1 MKKALAL
8 MLSLVMCLSLAACG
22 SGNSGSAGNDN
33 SNTQP
38 EETAA
43 PAAEEAEASASAE
56 EAPADTAAAGSATE
70 ISLWH
75 YFDASA
81 DAQAIVEWVDEYNSL
96 QDDIHIT
103 ATYVSRAE
111 LMNQYTIGALSGE
124 LPDIG
129 MVDSPDMASYISLG
143 VFEDITDELNAWGEL
158 DKFYPGPLSS
168 CMDSEGKLY
177 GLPQN
182 TNCLVLACNMDLLDA
197 AGYDHMPT
205 SLDEFQ
211 EMVAAT
217 TDEANSVYGFAMCCV
232 STEEGTF
239 QLLPW
244 LRSNYNGE
252 SVNVDNL
259 TAESA
264 VHGLGVLGDFIA
276 NGYMSKEC
284 VNWTQADAFNQFAAG
299 KAAMAEVGT
308 WHLAQTETIGDL
320 FSYDFCLLP
329 TGSEG
334 TSTSAIGGE
343 NFGVC
348 TGATDV
354 GACVDFLTWLCSK
367 DKEGEWAVTA
377 GKIPTRSDSVANYD
391 YEQDGFGVFTDEM
404 NYAQARGPHPEWP
417 TISEAVYTAAQS
429 VFVDGTDP
437 ADALAKAMETITPIV
452 TETPLP

>member
-143 VFEDITDELNAWGEL
+143 VFEDITEELNAWGE
-158 DKFYPGPLSS
+158 
-168 CMDSEGKLY
+168 LY

-182 TNCLVLACNMDLLDA
+182 TNCLALACNMDLLAA

-334 TSTSAIGGE
+334 TSTSTIGGE

-348 TGATDV
+348 SGATDV

-417 TISEAVYTAAQS
+417 TISEAVCAAQGVMTGS
-429 VFVDGTDP
+429 
-437 ADALAKAMETITPIV
+437 ADNN
-452 TETPLP
+452 